1 MYVAFGSV
9 RLGLSVCPLII
20 SLIAFTTIC
29 NHNKLLVTVGAA
41 KNDHECVRVWWVYDN
56 GKLKIIS

>member
-1 MYVAFGSV
+1 
-9 RLGLSVCPLII
+9 
-20 SLIAFTTIC
+20 LIAFTTIC